1 MRPLLTAAATV
12 AVVAALMPAVSGQTA
27 RGAKPSPMMSGGNGT
42 MYIGTYKGEIE
53 VYDEATEKMVDK
65 IALKT
70 GIPRSLT
77 PSPDRTRFYAL
88 NSRFEEIEVIDI
100 ATRKTIDSFKL
111 TVGNKHVRV
120 NSLQPDPNNKFLILM
135 YRTATKLVDRWE
147 IGPPTIQQYDLTT
160 HQFTRTIP
168 WPKGDER
175 ENVNMRL
182 GPDGK
187 HLFIFGDEVTV
198 LETANFT
205 EVESWPYAA
214 PIEPGLGRINLGPS
228 HDFYDPPGTFTGLF
242 TMADAVQKRRLMGIG
257 RVDLVNRK
265 VDFQPIGPATPVF
278 PFAKSPDGKRAYGL
292 LQEIGRYEMWT
303 FDLEKPAVLKRTEFE
318 GRPRMAV
325 RVSSNGKLVYVYV
338 AGATVD
344 IWDAAAHKYLRT
356 MPLGGDQ
363 TTELFVV
370 PAATGTSTAA
380 R

>member
-1 MRPLLTAAATV
+1 MRLFMAGAAAV
-12 AVVAALMPAVSGQTA
+12 ALAVVLAPTVSGQSK
-27 RGAKPSPMMSGGNGT
+27 GAKSPALTGGNGT

-53 VYDEATEKMVDK
+53 IYDEATEKMVDK

-70 GIPRSLT
+70 GIPRSIT

-100 ATRKTIDSFKL
+100 ASRKTIDSFKL
-111 TVGNKHVRV
+111 SSGNKHVRV
-120 NSLQPDPNNKFLILM
+120 NNLQPDPGNKFLILM

-147 IGPPTIQQYDLTT
+147 IGPPVIQQYDLAT
-160 HQFTRTIP
+160 HQFTRVIP
-168 WPKGDER
+168 WPGGDER

-187 HLFIFGDEVTV
+187 HLFLFGDEVTV
-198 LETANFT
+198 LETTNFT
-205 EVESWPYAA
+205 EVESWPFAA
-214 PIEPGLGRINLGPS
+214 PTEPGLGRINLGPS

-242 TMADAVQKRRLMGIG
+242 TMQDAVQKRRLMGIG
-257 RVDLVNRK
+257 RVDLVSRK
-265 VDFQPIGPATPVF
+265 VDFQPIGPAQQVS
-278 PFAKSPDGKRAYGL
+278 FAKSPDGKRAYGL
-292 LQEIGRYEMWT
+292 VQDIGHYEMWT

-344 IWDAAAHKYLRT
+344 IWDAATHKYLRT
-356 MPLGGDQ
+356 MALGGDQ

-370 PAATGTSTAA
+370 PGPAPATTSAS